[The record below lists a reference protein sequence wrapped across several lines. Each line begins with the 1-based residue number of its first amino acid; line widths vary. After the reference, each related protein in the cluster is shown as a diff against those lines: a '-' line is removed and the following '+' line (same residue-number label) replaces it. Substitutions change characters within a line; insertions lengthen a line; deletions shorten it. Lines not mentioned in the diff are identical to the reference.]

1 MKFQKLTICNFKNYK
16 GIYSID
22 FSQNG
27 LKKQNNIILIGGAN
41 GSGKTTLVES
51 LKLCLFGKKSTD
63 MSNKKYQE
71 YIIDSKNRSSTKEGD
86 RSFFIE
92 TDVEVDNSYPPYK
105 IRVRREWL
113 IEDDNSIDERFNITR
128 EGEQFQIVPSEYWE
142 DYILSIIPPYIS
154 DYFFFDGEM
163 VKELSTGDKADGIL
177 RESIRD
183 LIGLKSYE
191 ILYNDLEVLQGKIL
205 KRNSERSKLNSQ
217 IKEKELNI
225 LGIEKELVE
234 SQKLIDNNYIKI
246 KELKEKKCE
255 LEEELRRKAGAF
267 AEKRKNLERSIFS
280 QDEKLNHLNED
291 IKQISGD
298 YLPFIMAS
306 KTCKTLL
313 DQLSK
318 ERILK
323 ELKSSKD
330 TMLEINSDL
339 IDRIA
344 QNSNLNRQLNEVQL
358 SIIIKEINSLFIE
371 KLDRIEDSTQAPMI
385 HDLSLTDSFKIE
397 EFIKNIDK
405 NITNNFKDMLR
416 RREETVL
423 KLDKYHKDL
432 NKVPNDSF
440 IKEYVE
446 KISSIDSE
454 VRGLSNEI
462 ELLNK
467 NIPALETKKI
477 QFQKELKELNIN
489 IICAE
494 EDYKK
499 IQLCNI
505 AQKTIKEFI
514 NKATSLK
521 IHDLEDKINFMYH
534 LLANKGDMIDK
545 IKIEPDNFT
554 STLLGY
560 RGELIKKESIS
571 AGEKEVY
578 ALSVLW
584 GLAKISDKKMPMI
597 IDTPLAKLD
606 SSHVN
611 KIIDNFF
618 PNAAENVIILSHD
631 REIDETLYN
640 RLKPYINRSY
650 KLSLNELNKISEGY
664 FFN

>member
-1 MKFQKLTICNFKNYK
+1 
-16 GIYSID
+16 
-22 FSQNG
+22 
-27 LKKQNNIILIGGAN
+27 
-41 GSGKTTLVES
+41 
-51 LKLCLFGKKSTD
+51 
-63 MSNKKYQE
+63 
-71 YIIDSKNRSSTKEGD
+71 
-86 RSFFIE
+86 
-92 TDVEVDNSYPPYK
+92 
-105 IRVRREWL
+105 
-113 IEDDNSIDERFNITR
+113 
-128 EGEQFQIVPSEYWE
+128 
-142 DYILSIIPPYIS
+142 
-154 DYFFFDGEM
+154 M